1 MEEKYYGILMNKVSM
16 DGYVALYRPQC
27 LIEGTIVEEE
37 DEVGTYELFMDNN
50 KSEYVLANDPES
62 VMGDM
67 VVAYPMTEADLLKRF
82 GVDNL
87 SDAKI
92 CFTDWVFENI
102 HFGKAIYDE
111 ENEEIIGIDVASV
124 SIGDFYDKI
133 FYGATNEDGKISI
146 PLEESAIILGISDFE
161 KLLRIEDF
169 ESLRQV
175 LGNIYKE
182 TNKVLAESQGKPHRR
197 TPDEMNELFNDA
209 YNSLI
214 EIDNLEEMKKTLI
227 AMEDVYLNYLVTL
240 DDEEYNDKQ
249 LQEAIAFLYSYAER
263 YEEMSKKND
272 LDEIKRELKT
282 IIAEEREKFAE
293 IIGKDVVTESDEL
306 TTIEEQKEENNNL
319 ASVRDVKAYFDQVII
334 GQDEAKKDVIAAI
347 YMNKLGTDVSNKNN
361 CLLVGPTGSGKTL
374 IAETVAKYYD
384 MPIEII
390 DTTQLTVPGYV
401 GANIED
407 FLARLLDKTKGDL
420 KKAENGIVVFDEI
433 DKKGSSRN
441 DDVSN
446 RGVLNTLLPFMN
458 GTVYNITYN
467 RKTVYFDSSNLT
479 IFATGAFTNANE
491 EKSYGASKIGFNKDE
506 KKVDIE
512 YKKLNIDDF
521 VNKADIPAELIGRFS
536 VISQLSGH
544 TIESLRK
551 ILTESKKSAL
561 LSEKEKLEKIN
572 IELRW
577 TEGYLDKVVEK
588 ALELK
593 TGARS
598 LKSTVDKSIK
608 EARWEVLS
616 YLDIYSGIILTD
628 KTVEDNHDCLLI
640 DKEGNTHSLKDII
653 ESKEKTNLV
662 LVKK

>member
-16 DGYVALYRPQC
+16 DGDISLYRPQC
-27 LIEGTIVEEE
+27 LIEGTIIQEE
-37 DEVGTYELFMDNN
+37 DELGNYEIFVDNN
-50 KSEYVLANDPES
+50 QSEYILANSPES

-67 VVAYPMTEADLLKRF
+67 VVAYPMTEKDLLKRF
-82 GVDNL
+82 GADNL
-87 SDAKI
+87 SEAKI
-92 CFTDWVFENI
+92 YFTDWAFDNI
-102 HFGKAIYDE
+102 HFGKAIYDD
-111 ENEEIIGIDVASV
+111 ENEEIESVDVASV
-124 SIGDFYDKI
+124 SVGDFHDMI
-133 FYGATNEDGKISI
+133 FYGVSNEDGKISI
-146 PLEESAIILGISDFE
+146 PLDESAVILGISDLE
-161 KLLRIEDF
+161 NLLKIEDF
-169 ESLRQV
+169 ESLRQT
-175 LGNIYKE
+175 LGNIYNATTQVINEANGIQAK
-182 TNKVLAESQGKPHRR
+182 R
-197 TPDEMNELFNDA
+197 TPEEMNELFNDA

-214 EIDNLEEMKKTLI
+214 EIDNLEDMRKTLI

-240 DDEEYNDKQ
+240 DDTEYSDKE
-249 LQEAIAFLYSYAER
+249 LQASISFLYSYAEK
-263 YEEMSKKND
+263 YEEMSKKTD
-272 LDEIKRELKT
+272 LDEIKKELKVL
-282 IIAEEREKFAE
+282 IEDERKKFNE
-293 IIGKDVVTESDEL
+293 IIGKDEITQSYEL
-306 TTIEEQKEENNNL
+306 TTIEEQKENNKLDN
-319 ASVRDVKAYFDQVII
+319 VRDIKAYFDKVII
-334 GQDEAKKDVIAAI
+334 GQEEAKKDVIAAI

-374 IAETVAKYYD
+374 IAETVANYYD

-407 FLARLLDKTKGDL
+407 FLERLLDKTKGDL
-420 KKAENGIVVFDEI
+420 RKAENGIVVFDEI
-433 DKKGSSRN
+433 DKKGSTSN
-441 DDVSN
+441 SDVSG
-446 RGVLNTLLPFMN
+446 RGVLNTLLPFIS
-458 GTVYNITYN
+458 GTTYDITYN
-467 RKTVYFDSSNLT
+467 RKTVHFNTSNLT

-491 EKSYGASKIGFNKDE
+491 EKSYGANKIGFNREE

-521 VNKADIPAELIGRFS
+521 VKNADIPAELIGRFS
-536 VISQLSGH
+536 VISQLNGH

-572 IELRW
+572 VELRW
-577 TEGYLDKVVEK
+577 TDGYLDKVSEK

-616 YLDIYSGIILTD
+616 NLDIYSGIILTD
-628 KTVEDNHDCLLI
+628 KTVEDNHDCLLV
-640 DKEGNTHSLKDII
+640 DKEGNTHSFKEII